1 MLENCI
7 AVTAG
12 KGGVLKTSISSH
24 LSGLAASAGWRVL
37 LVDADPQGNAMFD
50 LGFSS
55 DGGQAFAA
63 ALVGRRRLTPI
74 KDVRPGLD
82 VVAGGPAL
90 DDLATRFT
98 RPAQWN
104 ELSNKLAPLASNYDL
119 IIIDSPARELWLRR
133 MILSAARFLIIPS
146 GIDRASRVGLPDA
159 AATVHEVR
167 AATNPELD
175 VLAVVTGPMN
185 ATSTRLR
192 QRSKEHL
199 GALIGDPDL
208 VCDTIVRYAPLIAEQ
223 CRDRGLLTTE
233 YADLVNQNHA
243 HLPEDP
249 DHAPHDRSAVSRS
262 ADRLA
267 NDWQRLVNEL
277 LVRFLAARTVDLRD
291 TAGGSAE
298 DSTGFRTAA
307 SQ

>member
-50 LGFSS
+50 LGFGS
-55 DGGQAFAA
+55 DGGEAFAG
-63 ALVGRRRLTPI
+63 ALGGRRRLVPL

-82 VVAGGPAL
+82 VVPGGPAL

-119 IIIDSPARELWLRR
+119 IVIDSPARELWLRR

-167 AATNPELD
+167 GVTNPDLD

-199 GALIGDPDL
+199 GTLIGDHEL

-233 YADLVNQNHA
+233 YADLVNHNHA
-243 HLPEDP
+243 HLPEGV
-249 DHAPHDRSAVSRS
+249 DHTPHERASVSRS

-267 NDWQRLVNEL
+267 DDWQRLVNEL
-277 LVRFLAARTVDLRD
+277 LVRFVAARTIDLREPASD
-291 TAGGSAE
+291 GSGTAT
-298 DSTGFRTAA
+298 DFRAVA